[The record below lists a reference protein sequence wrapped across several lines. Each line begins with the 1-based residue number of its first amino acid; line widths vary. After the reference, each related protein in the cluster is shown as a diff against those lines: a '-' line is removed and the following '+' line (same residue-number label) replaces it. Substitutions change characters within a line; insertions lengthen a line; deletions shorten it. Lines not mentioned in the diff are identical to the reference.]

1 MLLTK
6 IMCNQIFYSM
16 KRTLNSTFKA
26 AALGVFALAL
36 STTASAQQT
45 TGDVTKEADIVEGTT
60 VTGGAV
66 RVIDNKGTR
75 KYLQV
80 KNGLTIIS
88 NTTNDVTT
96 TTWQLGGDLTDSTD
110 IDFNSNAFTLQNVP
124 LNSGS
129 AATAADADADGGG
142 GTGFTV
148 LVRNEATGGIEKVL
162 ASSLIQSGHEKFD
175 ATANQTAY
183 PLTGSPNLPSFEQV
197 WVYRNGAKLIADEDY
212 TVAGSTVTL
221 VTTNFTVYANDVIE
235 VHFVR

>member
-1 MLLTK
+1 MKTMKLL
-6 IMCNQIFYSM
+6 
-16 KRTLNSTFKA
+16 FKTI
-26 AALGVFALAL
+26 ALGVIAFML

-45 TGDVTKEADIVEGTT
+45 TGDVTKETDVDPGTT

-88 NTTNDVTT
+88 NTTSDVTT

-110 IDFNSNAFTLQNVP
+110 IDLNGNAFTLQNIP
-124 LNSGS
+124 LNTGS
-129 AATAADADADGGG
+129 AATAADADAAGGG
-142 GTGFTV
+142 GTGYTV
-148 LVRNEATGGIEKVL
+148 LVRNEATGAIEKVL
-162 ASSLIQSGHEKFD
+162 ASDLIKSGHQSFT

-183 PLTGSPNLPSFEQV
+183 PLTGSPNLPTFEQV
-197 WVYRNGAKLIADEDY
+197 WVYRNGAKLVASVDY

-221 VTTNFTVYANDVIE
+221 VPNTTPPNDWSVLAGDVIE
-235 VHFVR
+235 VHFVQ